1 MLFFAQLALFGKTAI
16 ANTAVLGV
24 VKSPENQSAWQ
35 GIRTRL
41 QESGVSYC
49 IYDFSKVKTAADLNN
64 TDVILLPNVT
74 TITPVQVEAL
84 QEWMGKGGRVI
95 ASGAVGSLS
104 LPQVNSNLRS
114 LLGAYWQNSLT
125 SPTNL
130 QTQNTATWI
139 PSATLSQPI
148 SGGVLIPVGSN
159 SQTLALWNT
168 ANNPVGVVTTEQSIF
183 LGWRW
188 GVDAVSS
195 VEFDTAWLKGAV
207 SRYISADSLTQ
218 TPVETALEPTCSPAS
233 VTNSNS
239 SPVSVPRQNDA
250 VDNMANSAP
259 LNTWSEVP
267 NGSQIQNLTAPANQE
282 QIVDPNSLNNSDTKP
297 AVDSEIVRPAGAI
310 ASRPNRINI
319 AVPKASTARPPVA
332 RTTNPKRAIASR
344 PNPIKVAVPR
354 ASIPRPPVV
363 RTTKPT
369 RAIASR
375 SNPIKVAA
383 PRASI
388 PRLPV
393 PKKNSNSFPQP
404 KPRTT
409 VYTPRPKPFT
419 PSPNRFAQVDDAP
432 VAPAGLEVKPGT
444 EPLMAKQVT
453 AMRQELENLIGRFES
468 TVLTAQANISRRFA
482 TDKSQTI
489 SSFGATPEFESA
501 NRVIAQAKTG
511 LETFVQSIAEQNY
524 SEAKSQWFQ
533 TRRLLW
539 DNYPINSKISQAE
552 VRAIWLDRGSIVS
565 AKSEQ
570 DLANMFDQ
578 IAAAGINTVFFETI
592 NAGYTIYPSRIAPK
606 QNPLVRGWDP
616 LKAAVKLAHERGME
630 LHAWVWVFAAGNTL
644 HNSLVNL
651 PANYPGPVV
660 AAHPDWA
667 MFDNQGRMFAPPSG
681 KVFLD
686 PANPEV
692 RRYLMNLFEEIVSD
706 YQVDGIQLD
715 YIRYPFQ
722 NPNANLTYGYGKA
735 ARQQFQKSTGVD
747 PLLMVSADLSNV
759 NSQQLRSLW
768 QKWTEFRTRQVDS
781 FVSSVSSR
789 LRAKRPELII
799 SAAVFPFPKQER
811 TEKLQQNWE
820 SWAQRGDID
829 LLVPM
834 TYALDTNRLQQIT
847 SPLLNAAS
855 LGSTLIL
862 PGIRLLNLPDI
873 VAVDQ
878 IQLLR
883 DLPTDGYSLFAYE
896 NLSDSLH
903 TIFSRTQGSITR
915 TSPEP
920 IPYREPF
927 KAVAIRYAALL
938 YEWNFLLAN
947 KQIAIQQPEFTQLS
961 QQSYQLQQAL
971 NQLAINPT
979 SNNLSSAKT
988 KLASFRSQF
997 PEWMELQVAQQPY
1010 QVQVWRNRL
1019 VTLENLLGYGE
1030 KMRLKRS

>member
-1 MLFFAQLALFGKTAI
+1 MARNSTPKNMEQKKINKIYGSLIGTSLLFVGQVALFGKTAI

-24 VKSPENQSAWQ
+24 AKSPENQSSWQ
-35 GIRTRL
+35 GITTRL
-41 QESGVSYC
+41 QATGVSYC

-74 TITPVQVEAL
+74 TITPIQVKAL
-84 QEWMGKGGRVI
+84 QEWMAKGGRVI

-114 LLGAYWQNSLT
+114 LLGAYWQKSLT

-130 QTQNTATWI
+130 QTQNPATWI
-139 PSATLSQPI
+139 PSTTLSNPI

-159 SQTLALWNT
+159 SQSVAVWNT
-168 ANNPVGVVTTEQSIF
+168 TNNPVGVATTQQSIF

-195 VEFDTAWLKGAV
+195 VEFDTTWLKGAV
-207 SRYISADSLTQ
+207 SRYISADSLAQ
-218 TPVETALEPTCSPAS
+218 TPIQTTLQPTCSPAS
-233 VTNSNS
+233 VANSNS
-239 SPVSVPRQNDA
+239 LPVLPRQSDPA
-250 VDNMANSAP
+250 SNMANSVP
-259 LNTWSEVP
+259 DLNTWSEVA
-267 NGSQIQNLTAPANQE
+267 NGSQIQNLTAPANQQ
-282 QIVDPNSLNNSDTKP
+282 QIVNPNPLNNSNTQS
-297 AVDSEIVRPAGAI
+297 AVDSRITRPAKAI
-310 ASRPNRINI
+310 ASRPNLINI
-319 AVPKASTARPPVA
+319 AVPKASTPRLPVA

-344 PNPIKVAVPR
+344 PNPLKVAVPR
-354 ASIPRPPVV
+354 TSIPL
-363 RTTKPT
+363 K
-369 RAIASR
+369 
-375 SNPIKVAA
+375 
-383 PRASI
+383 
-388 PRLPV
+388 PV
-393 PKKNSNSFPQP
+393 PKKTSNSFPQV
-404 KPRTT
+404 KPRATA
-409 VYTPRPKPFT
+409 YTPRPKPFT
-419 PSPNRFAQVDDAP
+419 PSPNKFAQVDDAP
-432 VAPAGLEVKPGT
+432 VAPAGLEVKPGS

-468 TVLTAQANISRRFA
+468 TVLTAQATISRRFA
-482 TDKSQTI
+482 SDKSQTI

-501 NRVIAQAKTG
+501 NRVVAQAKVG
-511 LETFVQSIAEQNY
+511 LETFVQSIAEQDYNK
-524 SEAKSQWFQ
+524 AKSQWFQ

-539 DNYPINSKISQAE
+539 ENYPINSKISQAE
-552 VRAIWLDRGSIVS
+552 IRAIWLDRGSIVS

-570 DLANMFDQ
+570 DLAQMFDQ

-592 NAGYTIYPSRIAPK
+592 NAGYTIYPSRIAPQ

-630 LHAWVWVFAAGNTL
+630 LHAWVWVFAAGNTR

-667 MFDNQGRMFAPPSG
+667 MFDNQGRLFQPPSG

-692 RRYLMNLFEEIVSD
+692 RRYLMNLFEEIVSN

-722 NPNANLTYGYGKA
+722 DPNANLTYGYGKA

-747 PLLMVSADLSNV
+747 PLLMVSADLSDANP
-759 NSQQLRSLW
+759 QQLRSIW

-781 FVSSVSSR
+781 FVASVATR
-789 LRAKRPELII
+789 LRAKRPGLII
-799 SAAVFPFPKQER
+799 SAAVFPFSKQER

-896 NLSDSLH
+896 NLSDRLH

-927 KAVAIRYAALL
+927 KAAAIRYAALL
-938 YEWNFLLAN
+938 HEWNFLLTK
-947 KQIAIQQPEFTQLS
+947 KQIAIPEPGFTQLS

-971 NQLAINPT
+971 NQLATDPT

-988 KLASFRSQF
+988 KLASFRAQF
-997 PEWMELQVAQQPY
+997 PEWMQLQVEQQPY
-1010 QVQVWRNRL
+1010 QVQVWGNRL
-1019 VTLENLLGYGE
+1019 ATLENLLLYGG
-1030 KMRLKRS
+1030 KMRLKRL